1 MPGTHDTP
9 GTEDK
14 LRHYLKR
21 VTADLGQT
29 RQRLRDMEE
38 RQREPVAIVAMA
50 CRYPG
55 GVGSPEQLW
64 DLVASGGDAIEEFPT
79 DRGWDLGGLYH
90 PDPDHPGTTYVR
102 EAGFLRD
109 AARFDADFFGVNPR
123 EALAADP
130 QQRVL
135 LEVAWEL
142 FERAGIDPATLKDTP
157 TGVYAGVSSQDH
169 MTGGQGGQA
178 GQVPRE
184 VEGYATTG
192 TLASVISGRIAYTFG
207 LAGPAVTLDTACSAS
222 LVAIHLACQALRQ
235 GDCGLALAGGVT
247 VLSTPT
253 AFVEFSRQR
262 GLAPDGRCKPFAEAA
277 DGTGFSEG
285 VGLILLER
293 LSDARRN
300 GHRVLGVVRG
310 SAVNQDGASNGL
322 TAPNDVAQERVIRQA
337 LTNARVTPDAVDAV
351 EAHGTGTTLGD
362 PIEGNALL
370 ATYGKDRPADR
381 PLWLGSVKS
390 NIGHTQAAAGVA
402 GVIKMVM
409 AMRHGELPPSLH
421 IDRPTPHVDW
431 EGGGVRLLTDPVPW
445 PRSDR
450 PRRAGVSSFGIS
462 GTNAHLIVE
471 QAPEPA
477 AAPERQVEARGAGAD
492 LVVPWLISARSEQA
506 LRAQAATLAERL
518 AEAAELGAPVDVGW
532 SLLTT
537 RALHDRRAVVAGADR
552 GELIAGLE
560 ALAAGDVH
568 PALAG
573 PPVAGERIGG
583 EVVWLFSGQGSQ
595 LVGMGAGLYE
605 RFPVFADAFDEVC
618 GLLDGELGSSGRSL
632 REVVFAGPGEL
643 LGHTLWAQ
651 AGLFALQ
658 VSLARLWGSVG
669 VRPDVVVG
677 HSIGEIAAAYVAGV
691 FGLEDACRVVGA
703 RARLM
708 GALPEGGAMCAV
720 QATREEL
727 APDLE
732 GCDVGVAAVNT
743 PDSTVISGPVEEVA
757 AISALW
763 AERGRKTK
771 ALSVSHAFHSVLM
784 EPMLADFTEALR
796 DVEFREPS
804 IPLMSNVSG
813 ELAGAE
819 ITAPE
824 YWARHV
830 RQPVL
835 FQPAIAQLAQS
846 AGVFVEL
853 GPAPVLTT
861 AAQHTLDAVADQAEG
876 GDSAPEPVVT
886 ASLDPALRD
895 DVAFARAMARLHTAG
910 ATVDWSAYFPAD
922 PAPRTVDLPTYPFQG
937 RRFWLADIAAPVAVS
952 QTDGEEAGFW
962 AAVEGA
968 DIQTLCD
975 TLHLK
980 DDGERVALETVFP
993 ALASWRRERREKSII
1008 DGWRYRVDWQR
1019 IELPGSVALPG
1030 PVAARRNADTARA
1043 EGVPGSGNGGTWLI
1057 VTPAD
1062 AATSVWRQA
1071 CVRALEEAGVPV
1083 ALVEVGPHCG
1093 RAEVAELLRAQQAAS
1108 PDGSPLGGVLSLLAL
1123 DDGREAGRAAAS
1135 GGPATTEAPVLDAV
1149 ARSLTDTLTL
1159 VQGLLDAD
1167 LGVPLWCATR
1177 GAVSCGDADPVVSP
1191 AQAPIWG
1198 LGRVAALEHPE
1209 LWGGLVDLPG
1219 DPEAL
1224 DAGTLYAVL
1233 SGGGGEDQVALRRG
1247 GVLGRRLVP
1256 DAATG
1261 ADATDSTSPTDSA
1274 GSRWQP
1280 HGAVL
1285 VTGGVGHL
1293 ADQVVRWLAASG
1305 AEHVVLLDTDPEA
1318 SPRDDELAD
1327 EVARHGSRLTV
1338 LTGGPAEGRAAV
1350 TRALAELPGLSIR
1363 TVIHTSLPGR
1373 LAPLAEVTPEELVA
1387 MASSAVELG
1396 ELGGAVPGSG
1406 HAPTAVGAPDF
1417 GADTQADADA
1427 DLSTVET
1434 ILYFS
1439 SVAATLGSREH
1450 AAYAAANAYLD
1461 ALSQRQD
1468 TDGPRTVAVG
1478 WGIWDLPDDGEEPA
1492 REAAALSRRQ
1502 GLPPLEPQLAL
1513 GALHAVLDGGKGH
1526 TLVTDIEWER
1536 FAPLFTLAR
1545 PTRLL
1550 DGVPEAVRILDASS
1564 DSGEGAEKAAEK
1576 AAELRRELAA
1586 LPVPQRTGAL
1596 LDVVRKQVAAVLR
1609 YEPGQEVEPEKAF
1622 KDLGFDSLVVVEL
1635 RNRLRAATGLRLP
1648 ATMVYDYPT
1657 PRALAEHLL
1666 DRILPDGGAGELPVA
1681 AHLDDL
1687 ELALDGLAVDDP
1699 RRKGL
1704 IRRLQTLLW
1713 KRQPDTTGAV
1723 APADGDTP
1731 DDGNE
1736 GEDLET
1742 ASADDMF
1749 ALIDRQWGTR

>member
-1 MPGTHDTP
+1 MP

-38 RQREPVAIVAMA
+38 RQREPIAVVAMA

-55 GVGSPEQLW
+55 GVASPEQLW
-64 DLVASGGDAIEEFPT
+64 DLVASQGDAIEEFPT
-79 DRGWDLGGLYH
+79 DRGWDVAGLYH

-142 FERAGIDPATLKDTP
+142 FERAGIDPGTLRDTL

-169 MTGGQGGQA
+169 MSGE
-178 GQVPRE
+178 QVPPE

-235 GDCGLALAGGVT
+235 GDCNLALAGGVT

-337 LTNARVTPDAVDAV
+337 LAHARVTPDAVDAV

-409 AMRHGELPPSLH
+409 AMRHGQLPASLH

-431 EGGGVRLLTDPVPW
+431 ESGGVQLLTDPVPW
-445 PRSDR
+445 PETDR

-462 GTNAHLIVE
+462 GTNAHLILE
-471 QAPEPA
+471 QAPAPS
-477 AAPERQVEARGAGAD
+477 APEGAETRRD
-492 LVVPWLISARSEQA
+492 LVVPWVVSARSAQA
-506 LRAQAATLAERL
+506 LRDQARRLSTFAQDTSRAPLAE
-518 AEAAELGAPVDVGW
+518 VGW
-532 SLLTT
+532 SLLRT
-537 RALHDRRAVVAGADR
+537 RALHEHRAVVVGTDR
-552 GELIAGLE
+552 AELVAGLE
-560 ALAAGDVH
+560 ALAAEEPH
-568 PALAG
+568 PAVVVP
-573 PPVAGERIGG
+573 PPVPLGAGKD
-583 EVVWLFSGQGSQ
+583 VVWLFSGQGSQ
-595 LVGMGAGLYE
+595 VVGMGAGLYE
-605 RFPVFADAFDEVC
+605 RFPVFAAAFDEVC
-618 GLLDGELGSSGRSL
+618 GLLDVELGGSV
-632 REVVFAGPGEL
+632 REVVFGGPRERL
-643 LGHTLWAQ
+643 DHTMWAQ

-658 VSLARLWGSVG
+658 VGLARLWGSVG

-677 HSIGEIAAAYVAGV
+677 HSIGEIAAAHVAGV
-691 FGLEDACRVVGA
+691 FGLADACKVVGA

-720 QATREEL
+720 QATPEEL
-727 APDLE
+727 AADLE
-732 GCDVGVAAVNT
+732 GSAVSIAAVNT
-743 PDSTVISGPVEEVA
+743 PDSTVISGPADEVEK
-757 AISALW
+757 ITALW
-763 AERGRKTK
+763 RERGRKTK
-771 ALSVSHAFHSVLM
+771 ALAVSHAFHSALM
-784 EPMLADFTEALR
+784 EPMLADFTEAIR
-796 DVEFREPS
+796 DVEFAAPKV
-804 IPLMSNVSG
+804 PLISNVTG
-813 ELAGAE
+813 REAGAE

-824 YWARHV
+824 YWAKHV
-830 RQPVL
+830 RQTVL
-835 FQPAIAQLAQS
+835 FQPAVAEVADR

-853 GPAPVLTT
+853 GPAPVLAT
-861 AAQHTLDAVADQAEG
+861 AAQHTLDTVADPQG
-876 GDSAPEPVVT
+876 GFEPVVT
-886 ASLDPALRD
+886 ASLRHSDLPD
-895 DVAFARAMARLHTAG
+895 DVAFAQAMARLHTAG
-910 ATVDWSAYFPAD
+910 IAVDWSGWFPAD
-922 PAPRTVDLPTYPFQG
+922 PPPRTVDLPTYPFQG
-937 RRFWLADIAAPVAVS
+937 RRFWLADVAVPGVAPVA
-952 QTDGEEAGFW
+952 DGEEAGFW

-968 DIQTLCD
+968 DVQALCD

-980 DDGERVALETVFP
+980 DDAHRAALETVFP
-993 ALASWRRERREKSII
+993 ALSAWRREQRDRSTV
-1008 DGWRYRVDWQR
+1008 DAWRYRVDWR
-1019 IELPGSVALPG
+1019 RVDLP
-1030 PVAARRNADTARA
+1030 
-1043 EGVPGSGNGGTWLI
+1043 
-1057 VTPAD
+1057 TPAPGTG
-1062 AATSVWRQA
+1062 AWLVLAPEGGAEAWSRT
-1071 CVRALEEAGVPV
+1071 CVRALEETGAPV
-1083 ALVEVGPHCG
+1083 RLVEVGTGAG
-1093 RAEVAELLRAQQAAS
+1093 RAELTDLIRSWRSTCADDDV
-1108 PDGSPLGGVLSLLAL
+1108 PLAGVLSLLAL
-1123 DDGREAGRAAAS
+1123 DDGTGADADDDT
-1135 GGPATTEAPVLDAV
+1135 GPRRGFTGTSA
-1149 ARSLTDTLTL
+1149 TLTL
-1159 VQGLLDAD
+1159 LQALLEAEDEDEAEAR
-1167 LGVPLWCATR
+1167 VPLWCATR
-1177 GAVSCGDADPVVSP
+1177 GAVSCGDNDPVVSP
-1191 AQAPIWG
+1191 EQAPVWG
-1198 LGRVAALEHPE
+1198 IGRVAALEHPE
-1209 LWGGLVDLPG
+1209 LWGGLLDLPA
-1219 DPEAL
+1219 DPDTL
-1224 DAGTLYAVL
+1224 DSAALYAVL
-1233 SGGGGEDQVALRRG
+1233 RGDNGEDQVALRRG

-1256 DAATG
+1256 DAPTG
-1261 ADATDSTSPTDSA
+1261 DETGGKWRPE
-1274 GSRWQP
+1274 
-1280 HGAVL
+1280 GAVL
-1285 VTGGVGHL
+1285 VTGGVARL
-1293 ADQVVRWLAASG
+1293 TEQVVRWLAASG
-1305 AEHVVLLDTDPEA
+1305 AAHVVLLDTAP
-1318 SPRDDELAD
+1318 DDGHGSDRGERNGELAA
-1327 EVARHGSRLTV
+1327 EVAAQGAQFTV
-1338 LTGGPAEGRAAV
+1338 LTVPYGSRGR
-1350 TRALAELPGLSIR
+1350 TEEHDRALAELTDADIR
-1363 TVIHTSLPGR
+1363 TVIHTSLPGE
-1373 LAPLAEVTPEELVA
+1373 LAPLAEVTPDALDA
-1387 MASSAVELG
+1387 ATAAAR
-1396 ELGGAVPGSG
+1396 ELGGLVA
-1406 HAPTAVGAPDF
+1406 
-1417 GADTQADADA
+1417 ADTV
-1427 DLSTVET
+1427 LH
-1434 ILYFS
+1434 FS

-1450 AAYAAANAYLD
+1450 GAYAAANAYLD
-1461 ALSQRQD
+1461 ALAQRHVD
-1468 TDGPRTVAVG
+1468 GGEGPRTVSVG
-1478 WGIWDLPDDGEEPA
+1478 WGIWDLPEDGDLA
-1492 REAAALSRRQ
+1492 RGAAGLSRRQ
-1502 GLPPLEPQLAL
+1502 GLPPLEPELAL
-1513 GALHAVLDGGKGH
+1513 SALHAVLDAGRGH
-1526 TLVTDIEWER
+1526 SLVADIEWER

-1550 DGVPEAVRILDASS
+1550 DEVPAARRILDASS
-1564 DSGEGAEKAAEK
+1564 DSAGSAEIAEKAA
-1576 AAELRRELAA
+1576 ALRRELAA
-1586 LPVPQRTGAL
+1586 LPVRERSGRL
-1596 LDVVRKQVAAVLR
+1596 LDVVREQVAGVLR

-1648 ATMVYDYPT
+1648 ATLVYDYPT

-1666 DRILPDGGAGELPVA
+1666 DKVLPDGGAGELPVA

-1687 ELALDGLAVDDP
+1687 EEALAGLAVDDP

-1713 KRQPDTTGAV
+1713 KQPDSA
-1723 APADGDTP
+1723 AAPLPADGEDGRGGT
-1731 DDGNE
+1731 DD
-1736 GEDLET
+1736 LSA

-1749 ALIDRQWGTR
+1749 ALIDREWGTQ

>member
-55 GVGSPEQLW
+55 GIGSPEQLW

-90 PDPDHPGTTYVR
+90 PDPDHAGTTYVR

-169 MTGGQGGQA
+169 MSGGQGGQA

-192 TLASVISGRIAYTFG
+192 TLASVISGRIAYSFG

-477 AAPERQVEARGAGAD
+477 AAPEGQAEDRGAGAD
-492 LVVPWLISARSEQA
+492 LVVPWLVSARSDVA
-506 LRAQAATLAERL
+506 LRAQAAALAERL
-518 AEAAELGAPVDVGW
+518 SGAAEWGAPVDVGW
-532 SLLTT
+532 SLLKT

-560 ALAAGDVH
+560 ALAAGELH
-568 PALAG
+568 PAVTG
-573 PPVAGERIGG
+573 PPVSGERVGG
-583 EVVWLFSGQGSQ
+583 DVVWLFSGQGSQ

-605 RFPVFADAFDEVC
+605 RFPVFAQAFDEVC
-618 GLLDGELGSSGRSL
+618 GLLDGELGSSGAGL
-632 REVVFAGPGEL
+632 KDVVFGGPGEL
-643 LGHTLWAQ
+643 LDHTLWAQ

-658 VSLARLWGSVG
+658 VCLARLWESVG

-677 HSIGEIAAAYVAGV
+677 HSIGEVAAAYVAGV

-720 QATREEL
+720 QATPEEL
-727 APDLE
+727 AADLA
-732 GCDVGVAAVNT
+732 GSGVGVAAVNT
-743 PDSTVISGPVEEVA
+743 PDSTVISGPADEVSRLA
-757 AISALW
+757 EVW
-763 AERGRKTK
+763 RERGRKTK
-771 ALSVSHAFHSVLM
+771 ALSVSHAFHSILM

-813 ELAGAE
+813 ERAGAE
-819 ITAPE
+819 ITTPE

-835 FQPAIAQLAQS
+835 FQPAIAQLTGS

-861 AAQHTLDAVADQAEG
+861 AAQHTLDAAADQAEG
-876 GDSAPEPVVT
+876 GDGGPEPVVA
-886 ASLDPALRD
+886 ASLDPALPD

-937 RRFWLADIAAPVAVS
+937 RRFWLADVAAPVVAS
-952 QTDGEEAGFW
+952 QMDGEEAGFW
-962 AAVEGA
+962 AAVEGE

-980 DDGERVALETVFP
+980 DDGHRAALETVFP

-1008 DGWRYRVDWQR
+1008 NGWRYRVDWQR
-1019 IELPGSVALPG
+1019 IELPG
-1030 PVAARRNADTARA
+1030 PVAARRGAEIARA
-1043 EGVPGSGNGGTWLI
+1043 DRVPGSGNGGAWLI
-1057 VTPAD
+1057 VTRTD
-1062 AATSVWRQA
+1062 AVSSVWRKA
-1071 CVRALEEAGVPV
+1071 CARALEDAGVPV
-1083 ALVEVGPHCG
+1083 VLVEVGPHCG
-1093 RAEVAELLRAQQAAS
+1093 RAEVAELLRAQQGAC
-1108 PDGSPLGGVLSLLAL
+1108 PDGAPLGGVLSLLAI
-1123 DDGREAGRAAAS
+1123 DDGREAGGAVAS
-1135 GGPATTEAPVLDAV
+1135 GGPASTEAPVLDVV
-1149 ARSLTDTLTL
+1149 ARGLTDTLTL
-1159 VQGLLDAD
+1159 VHGLLDAA

-1191 AQAPIWG
+1191 AQAPVWG

-1224 DAGTLYAVL
+1224 DASTLYAVL
-1233 SGGGGEDQVALRRG
+1233 SGGSGEDQVALRRG

-1256 DAATG
+1256 DATAG
-1261 ADATDSTSPTDSA
+1261 AHPTAPADST
-1274 GSRWQP
+1274 GSHWQP

-1318 SPRDDELAD
+1318 GPRDGGLAD
-1327 EVARHGSRLTV
+1327 EVARNGSRLTV
-1338 LTGGPAEGRAAV
+1338 LNGGPAEGRAAV
-1350 TRALAELPGLSIR
+1350 TRALAELPDLSIR

-1387 MASSAVELG
+1387 MASAAVELG
-1396 ELGGAVPGSG
+1396 ELEGLGGTVPQPGP
-1406 HAPTAVGAPDF
+1406 APTMAAAPVLD
-1417 GADTQADADA
+1417 AAPPAHADADV
-1427 DLSTVET
+1427 STVET

-1468 TDGPRTVAVG
+1468 ADGPRTVTVG
-1478 WGIWDLPDDGEEPA
+1478 WGIWDLPDDGEPA
-1492 REAAALSRRQ
+1492 RDAAALSRRQ

-1513 GALHAVLDGGKGH
+1513 GALAAVLDGGKGH
-1526 TLVTDIEWER
+1526 ALVADIEWER

-1545 PTRLL
+1545 PARLL
-1550 DGVPEAVRILDASS
+1550 DGIPEAVRILDASS

-1586 LPVPQRTGAL
+1586 LPLPQRTGAL
-1596 LDVVRKQVAAVLR
+1596 LDVVREQVAAVLR

-1687 ELALDGLAVDDP
+1687 ELALDGLAADDP

-1713 KRQPDTTGAV
+1713 KQQPDTTGA
-1723 APADGDTP
+1723 ASPADGDTP
-1731 DDGNE
+1731 DDAKE

-1749 ALIDRQWGTR
+1749 ALIDREWGTR